1 MKRSRILLLSLLIMI
16 VLSLSSCGCLS
27 GGKGGEAQVENTT
40 RTTTLGQELQ
50 DLDAAYQKG
59 IITEKEYKKKKKQL
73 LKREE

>member
-1 MKRSRILLLSLLIMI
+1 MKRSKILLLSLLIMI